1 MKTGRELA
9 LSTRSRRWRM
19 TASEMLK
26 LLKYGCWLAGTSD
39 AFNHRAV
46 FTIEVGL
53 KHGMNVVGAAMLQ
66 ATFQFSAGQT

>member
-1 MKTGRELA
+1 VANDSFGDAQVAEIR
-9 LSTRSRRWRM
+9 
-19 TASEMLK
+19 
-26 LLKYGCWLAGTSD
+26 LLLAGTSD